1 MPTENVLPTPPTTRD
16 KDAEMLGSEMGCPS
30 GKTFSCVSMSRG
42 FLTRPP
48 KDVLFPGH
56 AVTFLLALAMISP
69 ASWGYFDSSVDKWL
83 MQKALFNKR

>member
-1 MPTENVLPTPPTTRD
+1 MPTENVLPTPPITRD
-16 KDAEMLGSEMGCPS
+16 RDAKILGSEMGFPP

-42 FLTRPP
+42 VLTRPP

-69 ASWGYFDSSVDKWL
+69 ASWG
-83 MQKALFNKR
+83 LF

>member
-16 KDAEMLGSEMGCPS
+16 KDAEILGSEMGCPS
-30 GKTFSCVSMSRG
+30 GKTFSWVSMSRG

-56 AVTFLLALAMISP
+56 AVTFLLAYSYDFPSLL
-69 ASWGYFDSSVDKWL
+69 G
-83 MQKALFNKR
+83 LF